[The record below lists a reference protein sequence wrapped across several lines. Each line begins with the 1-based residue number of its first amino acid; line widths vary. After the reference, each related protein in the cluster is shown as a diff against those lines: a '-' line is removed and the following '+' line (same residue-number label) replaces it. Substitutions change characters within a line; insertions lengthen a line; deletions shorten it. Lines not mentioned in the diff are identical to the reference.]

1 MTIGFGLKKRTIICA
16 KCGKPG
22 TGHFYP
28 NEKYPHAECAMAMR
42 EKYHG
47 KGQKGTKDRARLTKE
62 ERVFTNWQIFKIFT
76 EGVTVPLPVTG
87 HLQGGIDKERM
98 GRIAAEIEAR
108 EAERG
113 KGADLHAQG

>member
-16 KCGKPG
+16 KCGKEG
-22 TGHFYP
+22 TGFFYP
-28 NEKYPHAECAMAMR
+28 NEKYPHAECSMAMR

-76 EGVTVPLPVTG
+76 EGITAPLPVTG

-98 GRIAAEIEAR
+98 KKIAAEIEAR
-108 EAERG
+108 EAG
-113 KGADLHAQG
+113 KGSHADLRA